1 MKFVIDRIVVAA
13 ALPFSLLFAGCNPD
27 GAEGRAEA
35 PDLPA
40 ATETA
45 ATDRASGAA
54 VRLEVLPTGNEVRYL
69 VQEQLVGLDL
79 PNDAVGRTNAVAGGI
94 SFDESGRV
102 IPAESEFVIQV
113 GGLTSDKDRRDGYVR
128 RRILVTDSNP
138 TVVLRPTAV
147 RGIALPLSTTGAKAF
162 DLIGDLTVK
171 GVTRPTVWRV
181 NANFA
186 GDTITGTAATAFTFS
201 EFELEQPRV
210 RVVLSVADTIRLE
223 YDFRMAA
230 TRD

>member
-1 MKFVIDRIVVAA
+1 MKFVIDRNVVTA
-13 ALPFSLLFAGCNPD
+13 ALPFSLVLAGCSPD
-27 GAEGRAEA
+27 GTEGRAAA

-45 ATDRASGAA
+45 ATDAASDAA

-79 PNDAVGRTNAVAGGI
+79 PNDAVGRTKAVTGGI
-94 SFDESGRV
+94 SLDESGRV
-102 IPAESEFVIQV
+102 IPAESEFVIQA

-138 TVVLRPTAV
+138 TVVLKPTAL
-147 RGIALPLSTTGAKAF
+147 RGLALPLPTTGAKTF

-171 GVTRPTVWRV
+171 GVTRPTTWRV
-181 NANFA
+181 NATFA
-186 GDTITGTAATAFTFS
+186 GDTVTGTAATAFTFS
-201 EFELEQPRV
+201 DFHLDQPRV

-223 YDFRMAA
+223 YDFRMAEQA
-230 TRD
+230 D